1 MIDES
6 PIHTVRKRVC
16 QTLLRHWKA
25 HNNAIPSIINMPPQ
39 VLRQLNIINSFGT
52 PNELWGIPIEIDPN
66 TTSVMMAV
74 DGTEMSLVEGY

>member
-1 MIDES
+1 
-6 PIHTVRKRVC
+6 
-16 QTLLRHWKA
+16 
-25 HNNAIPSIINMPPQ
+25 MPPQ